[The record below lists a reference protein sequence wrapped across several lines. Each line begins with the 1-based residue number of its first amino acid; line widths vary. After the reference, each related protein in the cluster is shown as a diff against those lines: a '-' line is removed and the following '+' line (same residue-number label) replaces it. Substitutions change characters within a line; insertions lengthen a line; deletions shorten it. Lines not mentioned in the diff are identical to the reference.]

1 MRPWPVGAA
10 RPRARRGRVGSERP
24 GRVRAARGPP
34 ARANRDRDQ
43 RVGRAV
49 EQIQASGPSVEQAVE
64 VALTRLGVGEQEVEV
79 EILQESRSSFLG
91 MGGQEAVVLVRLKRR
106 ADQLTEDELDEEADV
121 AADFLEDVLA
131 RIGIDA
137 SVEPNLEDGTMY
149 VDILVSGPDDD
160 DMALLIGRHGQTLEA
175 LQELT
180 RHVVLRKTGLRC
192 RIVVDVE
199 DYKKRQRDR
208 LIARA
213 RDVAKRVARTGQ
225 EEELEAMTPYERK
238 VVHDAV
244 ASVEGVESS
253 SRGEDPDRL
262 RRRHVLDC
270 LRAASVVS
278 SQDLDAYDL
287 GSGAGLPGVVVA
299 IARPDLRIT
308 LVEARRRRAAFL
320 ELAAQQLH
328 LENVTV
334 AAARLETLIEPVD
347 LCFARALAPLPRA
360 WTLAEPLLRPGGRL
374 VY

>member
-1 MRPWPVGAA
+1 
-10 RPRARRGRVGSERP
+10 
-24 GRVRAARGPP
+24 
-34 ARANRDRDQ
+34 
-43 RVGRAV
+43 V

-79 EILQESRSSFLG
+79 EILQEPRSSFLG

-121 AADFLEDVLA
+121 AADFLEDLLA

-137 SVEPNLEDGTMY
+137 SVEPNPEDGTMY
-149 VDILVSGPDDD
+149 VDILGSGPDDD

-208 LIARA
+208 LIAKA

-253 SRGEDPDRL
+253 SRGEDPDRRVVI
-262 RRRHVLDC
+262 RR
-270 LRAASVVS
+270 
-278 SQDLDAYDL
+278 
-287 GSGAGLPGVVVA
+287 G
-299 IARPDLRIT
+299 
-308 LVEARRRRAAFL
+308 E
-320 ELAAQQLH
+320 
-328 LENVTV
+328 
-334 AAARLETLIEPVD
+334 
-347 LCFARALAPLPRA
+347 
-360 WTLAEPLLRPGGRL
+360 
-374 VY
+374 

>member
-1 MRPWPVGAA
+1 
-10 RPRARRGRVGSERP
+10 
-24 GRVRAARGPP
+24 
-34 ARANRDRDQ
+34 
-43 RVGRAV
+43 V

-79 EILQESRSSFLG
+79 EILQEPRSSFLG

-106 ADQLTEDELDEEADV
+106 ADQLTEEELDEEADV
-121 AADFLEDVLA
+121 AADFLEDLLA

-149 VDILVSGPDDD
+149 VDILGSGPDDD

-208 LIARA
+208 LIAKA

-253 SRGEDPDRL
+253 SRGEDPDRRVVI
-262 RRRHVLDC
+262 RR
-270 LRAASVVS
+270 
-278 SQDLDAYDL
+278 
-287 GSGAGLPGVVVA
+287 G
-299 IARPDLRIT
+299 
-308 LVEARRRRAAFL
+308 E
-320 ELAAQQLH
+320 
-328 LENVTV
+328 
-334 AAARLETLIEPVD
+334 
-347 LCFARALAPLPRA
+347 
-360 WTLAEPLLRPGGRL
+360 
-374 VY
+374 

>member
-1 MRPWPVGAA
+1 
-10 RPRARRGRVGSERP
+10 
-24 GRVRAARGPP
+24 
-34 ARANRDRDQ
+34 
-43 RVGRAV
+43 V

-79 EILQESRSSFLG
+79 EILQEPRSSFLG

-106 ADQLTEDELDEEADV
+106 ADQLTEEELDEEADV
-121 AADFLEDVLA
+121 AADFLEDLLA

-137 SVEPNLEDGTMY
+137 SVEPNPEDGTMY
-149 VDILVSGPDDD
+149 VDILGSGPDDD

-208 LIARA
+208 LIAKA

-253 SRGEDPDRL
+253 SRGEDPDRRVVI
-262 RRRHVLDC
+262 RR
-270 LRAASVVS
+270 
-278 SQDLDAYDL
+278 
-287 GSGAGLPGVVVA
+287 G
-299 IARPDLRIT
+299 
-308 LVEARRRRAAFL
+308 E
-320 ELAAQQLH
+320 
-328 LENVTV
+328 
-334 AAARLETLIEPVD
+334 
-347 LCFARALAPLPRA
+347 
-360 WTLAEPLLRPGGRL
+360 
-374 VY
+374 